1 MKTPALE
8 PASIAMPRQW
18 SGNGLPC
25 FWKGDWRYSGKVLYD
40 KTQPSGFV
48 ARQRGTAVSVRRLS
62 GTAPVLP
69 WSRNIPNVPEG
80 SVGGILRRLSALVG
94 VENSL
99 SPGNFPVIR

>member
-1 MKTPALE
+1 VKTPNPGTSLDHDA
-8 PASIAMPRQW
+8 PAMRC
-18 SGNGLPC
+18 NGLPC
-25 FWKGDWRYSGKVLYD
+25 AREKDWFLPGMVLPD

-48 ARQRGTAVSVRRLS
+48 ARQRGTAVSVRGLS

-99 SPGNFPVIR
+99 SPGNFQVIR